1 MAQKA
6 DSWNKLVA
14 NYGLLLAFLIAVI
27 VFSFWSENFLT
38 WGNIENILI
47 QTTSLGICALGL
59 TLIMMTGEIDLSYAG
74 LTGMIGAVMLKM
86 IMAGYSPFSVV
97 LVCLAIGMISG
108 LCIAVLVVGFGM
120 SSFMVTLAAWFI
132 YMGLERFIGHG
143 VTHWIYKYDESI
155 LQIVQG
161 HWGPLPVPIVIMLG
175 LFLIC
180 WLFQTR
186 TRTGQYIVA
195 LGENMEAVREVGLK
209 ARILKGGAFAAG
221 GLIFGITGLIETLRI
236 GGSMVYS
243 GRFLLIY
250 ALGAVFLG
258 SAAFKAGKYNF
269 PGTLLGALFFYTIIN
284 GLTLNAVKFYYIPL
298 VQGLFLILAVAVTT
312 VKRGE
317 IEQVQF

>member
-1 MAQKA
+1 MNQKTNN
-6 DSWNKLVA
+6 WNKFIA
-14 NYGLLLAFLIAVI
+14 NYGLLFAFIVAII
-27 VFSFWSENFLT
+27 VFSFWSGHFLS
-38 WGNIENILI
+38 WGNIQNILV
-47 QTTSLGICALGL
+47 QTTSLGVCAFGL
-59 TLIMMTGEIDLSYAG
+59 TLIMMMGEIDLSYAG
-74 LTGMIGAVMLKM
+74 LTGLIGAVMLKM
-86 IMAGYSPFSVV
+86 IMAGYSPIWVV
-97 LVCLAIGMISG
+97 LVCLAIGVVSG
-108 LCIAVLVVGFGM
+108 LCIAILVVGLGM

-132 YMGLERFIGHG
+132 YMGLERYIGHG

-161 HWGPLPVPIVIMLG
+161 HLGPLPIPIIVMLG
-175 LFLIC
+175 LFLLC

-186 TRTGQYIVA
+186 TRTGQYILA
-195 LGENMEAVREVGLK
+195 LGENIEAVKEVGLK
-209 ARILKGGAFAAG
+209 AKLIKGGTFVAA
-221 GLIFGITGLIETLRI
+221 GLIFGLTGLIETLRI

-243 GRFLLIY
+243 GRFLLVY

-298 VQGLFLILAVAVTT
+298 VQGLFLILAVAITT

>member
-1 MAQKA
+1 MSQKPNN
-6 DSWNKLVA
+6 WNRFIA
-14 NYGLLLAFLIAVI
+14 NYGLLFAFVLAII
-27 VFSFWSENFLT
+27 VFSLWSEHFLS
-38 WGNIENILI
+38 WGNIQNILV
-47 QTTSLGICALGL
+47 QTTSLGVCAFGL
-59 TLIMMTGEIDLSYAG
+59 TLIMMMGEIDLSYAG
-74 LTGMIGAVMLKM
+74 LTGLIGAVMLKM
-86 IMAGYSPFSVV
+86 IMAGYSPIWVV
-97 LVCLAIGMISG
+97 LVCLAIGLASG

-132 YMGLERFIGHG
+132 YMGLERYIGHG

-161 HWGPLPVPIVIMLG
+161 HVGPLPIPIIVMLS
-175 LFLIC
+175 LFLLC

-186 TRTGQYIVA
+186 TRFGQYILA
-195 LGENMEAVREVGLK
+195 LGENIEAVKEVGLK
-209 ARILKGGAFAAG
+209 ARFIKACTFVAA
-221 GLIFGITGLIETLRI
+221 GLIFGLTGLIETLRI

-243 GRFLLIY
+243 GRFLLVY

-298 VQGLFLILAVAVTT
+298 VQGLFLILAVAITT

>member
-1 MAQKA
+1 MVQKT
-6 DSWNKLVA
+6 DSWNRLIA
-14 NYGLLLAFLIAVI
+14 NYGLLLAFLAAVI
-27 VFSFWSENFLT
+27 VFSLWSENFLN
-38 WGNIENILI
+38 WSNIQNILV
-47 QTTSLGICALGL
+47 QTTSLGVCAFGL

-86 IMAGYSPFSVV
+86 IMAGCSPYSVV
-97 LVCLAIGMISG
+97 LACLAIGMVSG
-108 LCIAVLVVGFGM
+108 LCIAILVVGFGM

-155 LQIVQG
+155 LKIVQG
-161 HWGPLPVPIVIMLG
+161 HLGPLPVPIVIMLG
-175 LFLIC
+175 LFLLC

-186 TRTGQYIVA
+186 TRTGQYIIA
-195 LGENMEAVREVGLK
+195 LGENIEAVKEVGLK
-209 ARILKGGAFAAG
+209 AKLLKGGTFVAG
-221 GLIFGITGLIETLRI
+221 GLIFGLTGLIETLRI

-298 VQGLFLILAVAVTT
+298 VQGIFLILAVAITT
-312 VKRGE
+312 VKRGK

>member
-1 MAQKA
+1 MSQKT
-6 DSWNKLVA
+6 DNWNKFIA
-14 NYGLLLAFLIAVI
+14 NYGLLLAFLLAII
-27 VFSFWSENFLT
+27 VFSLWSENFLR
-38 WGNIENILI
+38 WGNVQNILI
-47 QTTSLGICALGL
+47 QTTSLGVCAFGL
-59 TLIMMTGEIDLSYAG
+59 TLIMMMGEIDLSYAG

-86 IMAGYSPFSVV
+86 IVAGYSPVSVV
-97 LVCLAIGMISG
+97 LVCLIIGMASG
-108 LCIAVLVVGFGM
+108 LCIAILVVGLGM

-132 YMGLERFIGHG
+132 YMGLERYIGHG
-143 VTHWIYKYDESI
+143 VTHWIYKYDENI

-161 HWGPLPVPIVIMLG
+161 HAGPLPVPIIIMLG
-175 LFLIC
+175 LFLLC

-186 TRTGQYIVA
+186 TRTGQYILA
-195 LGENMEAVREVGLK
+195 LGENLEAVKEVGLK
-209 ARILKGGAFAAG
+209 TKLLKGGTFVAG
-221 GLIFGITGLIETLRI
+221 GLIFGLTGLIETLRI

-284 GLTLNAVKFYYIPL
+284 GLTLNMVKFYYIPL
-298 VQGLFLILAVAVTT
+298 VQGLFLILAVAITT